1 LDALICRAACMR
13 HEAHVPF
20 AALMPPQ
27 ARADGV
33 YYPVK
38 QKCLAL
44 VVP

>member
-1 LDALICRAACMR
+1 
-13 HEAHVPF
+13 VPF